1 MDLIRQVLKSRQE
14 MYKPKAVVATKSE
27 DTEGITLATIIEDK
41 PKRKEVIKYF
51 RARADECD
59 GNK

>member
-1 MDLIRQVLKSRQE
+1 

-27 DTEGITLATIIEDK
+27 DTEGLTLATIIEDK

>member
-1 MDLIRQVLKSRQE
+1 

-27 DTEGITLATIIEDK
+27 DTEGLTLATIIEDK

-51 RARADECD
+51 RARADQCD
-59 GNK
+59 GNS